1 MNVLNET
8 KFIMDKYDIHP
19 NKNLGQNFLID
30 ENSLQTIAKDV
41 TKTDTII
48 EIGPGLGTLTSIML
62 EKAKEVI
69 AIELD
74 KKMCKILEDRFKLYN
89 NFKLINDDVLK
100 VNISELAKKPKV
112 VANLPYYITTS
123 IITKLIKED
132 ITDITVLIQ
141 KEVADRISAK
151 PGEKNA
157 GAITYFVN
165 YYADT
170 EILGTVSKECFIP
183 SPKVESEILQIKKLP
198 EKRVKVENETLF
210 FELIRENFTKR
221 RKNILNSIAGVIEK
235 EKLEKILEK
244 LNINP
249 NARGE
254 NLSLQ
259 DFANIAN
266 EVNKTNKE

>member
-19 NKNLGQNFLID
+19 NKNLGQNFLVD

-100 VNISELAKKPKV
+100 VNIANLANKPKV

-132 ITDITVLIQ
+132 IADITVLIQ

-183 SPKVESEILQIKKLP
+183 SPKVESEILRIKKLP
-198 EKRVKVENETLF
+198 EKRVKVENETFF

-221 RKNILNSIAGVIEK
+221 RKNILNSISGVIEK

-266 EVNKTNKE
+266 EANKEWK

>member
-244 LNINP
+244 LNINL

-266 EVNKTNKE
+266 EINKANKE

>member
-1 MNVLNET
+1 MNVLDET
-8 KFIMDKYDIHP
+8 KYIMNKYNIHP

-30 ENSLQTIAKDV
+30 ETSLQTIAGEI
-41 TKTDTII
+41 TSNDTII

-62 EKAKEVI
+62 EKAKKVI

-74 KKMCKILEDRFKLYN
+74 KKMCDILNDRFKLYN
-89 NFKLINDDVLK
+89 NFELINEDVLK
-100 VNISELAKKPKV
+100 VDISKLAEKPKV

-132 ITDITVLIQ
+132 ISDITVLIQ
-141 KEVADRISAK
+141 KEVADRISEK
-151 PGEKNA
+151 PGEKKA

-170 EILGTVSKECFIP
+170 KILGEVSKECFIP
-183 SPKVESEILQIKKLP
+183 SPKVESEILQIKKLN
-198 EKRVKVENETLF
+198 EKRVKVDNEELF
-210 FELIRENFTKR
+210 FELIKENFSKR
-221 RKNILNSIAGVIEK
+221 RKNILNSIGNVIEK
-235 EKLEKILEK
+235 EKLEKILNE
-244 LNINP
+244 LNISLNT
-249 NARGE
+249 RGE

-266 EVNKTNKE
+266 MANKNE

>member
-1 MNVLNET
+1 M
-8 KFIMDKYDIHP
+8 K
-19 NKNLGQNFLID
+19 
-30 ENSLQTIAKDV
+30 
-41 TKTDTII
+41 
-48 EIGPGLGTLTSIML
+48 
-62 EKAKEVI
+62 
-69 AIELD
+69 
-74 KKMCKILEDRFKLYN
+74 
-89 NFKLINDDVLK
+89 
-100 VNISELAKKPKV
+100 
-112 VANLPYYITTS
+112 

-132 ITDITVLIQ
+132 IADITVLIQ

-183 SPKVESEILQIKKLP
+183 SPKVESEILRIKKLP

-221 RKNILNSIAGVIEK
+221 RKNILNSISGVIEK

-249 NARGE
+249 NSRGE

-266 EVNKTNKE
+266 EANKEWK